1 MTELSHIFGPRAEG
15 AQETGRAARL
25 SDRRFVRS
33 PGQLAPCKFER
44 QPTGHVLTAWEAFDA
59 FGIEVLEEAAEYGAA
74 ILKCS
79 KCSVGQALENR
90 RRSLS
95 LSRAAVARAA
105 KLSEVDV
112 ETAESSAPGAVMGTL
127 NRLALVLGMDERR
140 LALSPHDP
148 DEGLAVRLRILQG
161 ERSGHAK
168 PVSSATALLF
178 AEAASIIRIQHRL
191 RGWLRI
197 VGDAAKFEPD
207 GFYESPGSPAWKA
220 GYRLAERARE
230 ILGLKKEP
238 IPSMR
243 QLVEERLGIPV
254 VQVPLQGNPEIAG
267 ATVATTDGDKVRGI
281 VLNTEG
287 ANENVWV
294 RRATLAHELG
304 HLLYD
309 PDERI
314 ESLRIDSYAEGETD
328 PQDWNGGD
336 VVERRANAFAIAFLA
351 PNEAVRKTAPLP
363 FSPDTLARTMRRFG
377 IGRVAARY
385 HIHNCHHRTH
395 EVPDEEAATPSD
407 DQKAR
412 ENFTID
418 FFPLSDTPGQRRGQF
433 AYLVAKCCKEGLL
446 SEHTAASYLRCTVQD
461 LVAKLNVLIDLYE

>member
-1 MTELSHIFGPRAEG
+1 MTELSHIFGPGAEG
-15 AQETGRAARL
+15 VQETGRAARL

-33 PGQLAPCKFER
+33 PGQLAPCKSER

-79 KCSVGQALENR
+79 ECSAGQVLKR
-90 RRSLS
+90 RRESLS
-95 LSRAAVARAA
+95 LSRAAIARAA
-105 KLSEVDV
+105 KLSEADV
-112 ETAESSAPGAVMGTL
+112 ETAESSAPGAAMGTL

-140 LALSPHDP
+140 LAFSPHDP
-148 DEGLAVRLRILQG
+148 DERLAVRLRTLQG
-161 ERSGHAK
+161 EGSGHAR
-168 PVSSATALLF
+168 PVSPATALLF
-178 AEAASIIRIQHRL
+178 AEAASIVRIQHRL
-191 RGWLRI
+191 LGWLGI
-197 VGDAAKFEPD
+197 VGSTARFAPD

-230 ILGLKKEP
+230 ILGLGKKP

-243 QLVEERLGIPV
+243 ELVEERLGIPV
-254 VQVPLQGNPEIAG
+254 VQMPLRGNPEIAG

-287 ANENVWV
+287 ANGNVWV

-336 VVERRANAFAIAFLA
+336 VVERRANAFAVAFLA
-351 PNEAVRKTAPLP
+351 PNEAVRETTPLP
-363 FSPDTLARTMRRFG
+363 FSPDALARTMRRFG

-385 HIHNCHHRTH
+385 HIHNCHYRTH
-395 EVPDEEAATPSD
+395 EVPDAEAATPSD

-412 ENFTID
+412 ENFTVD
-418 FFPLSDTPGQRRGQF
+418 FFPLSDTPDQRRGRF
-433 AYLVAKCCKEGLL
+433 AHLVAKCCKEGLL

-461 LVAKLNVLIDLYE
+461 LAAKLDTLIELYE